1 MQLAQN
7 DHSNIFWDDPSCVKL
22 TCNNV
27 WQRTLAQPPAC
38 IENKTTIYSIHALF
52 VSIYIHT
59 DNISPK
65 QTFAYGYFICF
76 LIYLLRILLQV
87 FSSNMKIS
95 YVDDSH
101 LLEVLCIWLFSLIWL
116 SGFPLKYI
124 LLSLD
129 KFARGMY
136 IVNRFSIAYFRTRTL
151 FVTIESS
158 KKYLKKRGLFI

>member
-1 MQLAQN
+1 MPWVCPILDQWSVQLAQN

-65 QTFAYGYFICF
+65 QTSAYRYFYMQF
-76 LIYLLRILLQV
+76 DLL
-87 FSSNMKIS
+87 
-95 YVDDSH
+95 
-101 LLEVLCIWLFSLIWL
+101 
-116 SGFPLKYI
+116 
-124 LLSLD
+124 
-129 KFARGMY
+129 
-136 IVNRFSIAYFRTRTL
+136 
-151 FVTIESS
+151 
-158 KKYLKKRGLFI
+158 YLKRFILY

>member
-38 IENKTTIYSIHALF
+38 IENKTTINSIHALF

-65 QTFAYGYFICF
+65 QTSAYRYFYMPF
-76 LIYLLRILLQV
+76 DRLLRIL
-87 FSSNMKIS
+87 
-95 YVDDSH
+95 Y
-101 LLEVLCIWLFSLIWL
+101 
-116 SGFPLKYI
+116 
-124 LLSLD
+124 
-129 KFARGMY
+129 
-136 IVNRFSIAYFRTRTL
+136 
-151 FVTIESS
+151 
-158 KKYLKKRGLFI
+158 